1 MSFTEAMLSYEESAL
16 RHGKERGHPFKA
28 TMPVVLKK
36 GAWREFK
43 IFLLLKGYATVWD
56 SNISQKIFM
65 ILQGG
70 EIRKRFLSAFPPLKS
85 REKLDL
91 SLDDIIN
98 PIEVFED
105 KSHKMGCHPGRLT
118 LDPERYNR
126 AWSEKRNGNPGYGY
140 PQGPY
145 GIPPHMAASRTG
157 YLHSPSTG
165 KHRLLDV
172 SEEID
177 YPHRMDLEADHYEQR
192 DLPWGLQ
199 DMYFLGGL
207 PLEYWCNGDSMGMA
221 VRSVR
226 PCSETYQWPGTAFRA
241 QTDEEAGCSGDFSRV
256 TECCRTYC
264 FSRMWYLPTEREWLT
279 LQGDA
284 WVGGGGFVEIYDRKP
299 RTVGGNEWW
308 TTAQAENAFTW
319 PDNDGQELGHNAY
332 IRYIQKIEDF
342 DEAIRLDPQYAIAYS
357 DRGLAY
363 HMLGQYER
371 AIEDFNKA
379 IEITENSECIKVIIT
394 P

>member
-1 MSFTEAMLSYEESAL
+1 MSSLL
-16 RHGKERGHPFKA
+16 Q
-28 TMPVVLKK
+28 K
-36 GAWREFK
+36 GSWRQFR
-43 IFLLLKGYATVWD
+43 IAILLNGWSNGWD
-56 SNISQKIFM
+56 SIISRKIFM
-65 ILQGG
+65 ILQT
-70 EIRKRFLSAFPPLKS
+70 EELRARYLSGFPSLLKA
-85 REKLDL
+85 EKLNL
-91 SLDDIIN
+91 SLDDIID
-98 PIEVFED
+98 PIEIFEK

-118 LDPERYNR
+118 LDPERYNM

-177 YPHRMDLEADHYEQR
+177 YPHRMDLAADHYQQR

-207 PLEYWCNGDSMGMA
+207 PLEYWCNGDSMGMR
-221 VRSVR
+221 VRWYQ
-226 PCSETYQWPGTAFRA
+226 PYSENFQWLGTAFRA
-241 QTDEEAGCSGDFSRV
+241 QTDEEVGGGDDWV
-256 TECCRTYC
+256 TTIPTECGRTYC

-279 LQGDA
+279 L
-284 WVGGGGFVEIYDRKP
+284 GGGAQQGGVFVEVYDRIP

-308 TTAQAENAFTW
+308 ITGQAEMSG
-319 PDNDGQELGHNAY
+319 DDHDGQELGHNVY

-342 DEAIRLDPQYAIAYS
+342 DESARFWSA
-357 DRGLAY
+357 RGLEGLVY
-363 HMLGQYER
+363 WSR
-371 AIEDFNKA
+371 ISR
-379 IEITENSECIKVIIT
+379 NSDSSQCISIGGYV
-394 P
+394 